1 MKYRGF
7 TLIELLVVIAI
18 IAILAAILFPVF
30 AQAKLAAKK
39 TAQLSDVKQMAL
51 AILMYQNDY
60 DDNYSTAFNPANN
73 GGSWAGSPNPILWCQ
88 FVQPYTKN
96 INIFYGPTDALA
108 GQINQNLGEWAGTGL
123 SLAVNGWYQDTG
135 WNNGCPFHGL
145 MGITGFDG
153 WLGSTGQ
160 TSQANG
166 SQVTNPASTVLM
178 TEKHE
183 QDIQSS
189 NDPGSGIK
197 YMGNL
202 SNYWPLNF
210 FGGFQV
216 EQGGWGPH
224 LIPDGNLL
232 ATGVPQPWTGT
243 RTPTAPYP
251 WGPNGA
257 VSTTAPLG
265 AGQTGQTACFSFV
278 DGHAK
283 SMVPTATDPDMINQP
298 QNNMWDAL
306 R

>member
-1 MKYRGF
+1 MKLRGF

-30 AQAKLAAKK
+30 AQAKMAAKK
-39 TAQLSDVKQMAL
+39 TVELSNVKQMSL
-51 AILMYQNDY
+51 GIIMYENDY

-96 INIFYGPTDALA
+96 INIFYGPTDSL
-108 GQINQNLGEWAGTGL
+108 GGVINSNLGTWAGTGL
-123 SLAVNGWYQDTG
+123 SLAVNGWYDELD

-145 MGITGFDG
+145 MGMTGQGG
-153 WLGSTGQ
+153 WLGTKGAPD
-160 TSQANG
+160 QANE
-166 SQVTNPASTVLM
+166 SQVTQPAATVLL

-183 QDIQSS
+183 QDIQAAQ
-189 NDPGSGIK
+189 DPGSWIK
-197 YMGNL
+197 YDGNL
-202 SNYWPLNF
+202 SNYWPLGF
-210 FGGFQV
+210 IGGGQV

-232 ATGVPQPWTGT
+232 DPGFIQPWTGT
-243 RTPTAPYP
+243 RTPTAAYP
-251 WGPNGA
+251 FGPNGS
-257 VSTTAPLG
+257 VSTTAPST
-265 AGQTGQTACFSFV
+265 AGQNNQTACFAFV

-283 SMVPTATDPDMINQP
+283 AMNPAATDPDMVGQP